1 MVLCLVQFM
10 DGMPQGH
17 AVARS
22 LRELRRNM
30 PDGYPYK
37 DINAVLGRMT
47 EEPVAG
53 QYGLGDGYW
62 LLVTEERSWMQ
73 RVLRR

>member
-17 AVARS
+17 AVGRN
-22 LRELRRNM
+22 LRELRRKM

-37 DINAVLGRMT
+37 DINAVLARMT

-53 QYGLGDGYW
+53 RYGLGDGYW
-62 LLVTEERSWMQ
+62 LLVAERRSWVQ
-73 RVLRR
+73 RMLGR